1 MLFFLL
7 GMGVLGSVVSSA
19 SIGIGYIGFSPLERM
34 GTVLG
39 VMLILVGF
47 FITVFP
53 LIKRLIKFDKESDTH
68 D

>member
-1 MLFFLL
+1 
-7 GMGVLGSVVSSA
+7 
-19 SIGIGYIGFSPLERM
+19 M